1 MKEAHHVK
9 ATEAELEILN
19 ILWER
24 GPSTVRDVHEQL
36 SEKKDAVYT
45 TTLKQLQVMYEKQLV
60 SREASGK
67 SHIYT
72 AAVDRQKTQGQIV
85 QRLIDSVFNGSAM
98 SLVLQALGN
107 HKPTEAELNQIKQYL
122 ETKKKKKS

>member
-1 MKEAHHVK
+1 MENMQHIR

-19 ILWER
+19 ILWAD
-24 GPSTVRDVHEQL
+24 GPSTVRDVHEKLTQN
-36 SEKKDAVYT
+36 KDAVYT

-60 SREASGK
+60 TREASGK

-85 QRLIDSVFNGSAM
+85 QRLIDSVFNGSAIN
-98 SLVLQALGN
+98 LVLQALGN
-107 HKPTEAELNQIKQYL
+107 HKPTEAELDQIKQYL